1 LGSSIQDPDLL
12 ELIGMPEDCNIVA
25 PMIIGYPKAIPNQ
38 PERIEPQI
46 LKIVS

>member
-1 LGSSIQDPDLL
+1 LGTSIEDSALL